1 MPKWNKHY
9 KQQKYMKTQRPCI
22 LYLPLLSV
30 LIPLNLQLKLPIKR
44 TKLKHH
50 KMTTL
55 PINKKNLNSQEYN
68 HANKTED
75 EKQKH
80 N

>member
-1 MPKWNKHY
+1 MEQTLQTAKIYENSTTLH
-9 KQQKYMKTQRPCI
+9 

-30 LIPLNLQLKLPIKR
+30 LIPLNLKLKLPIKR

-55 PINKKNLNSQEYN
+55 PINKKDLNSQEYN
-68 HANKTED
+68 HANKTTMKSKNIID
-75 EKQKH
+75 
-80 N
+80 